1 MSQLD
6 MVSGPMQAAEWGTD
20 HSRTDL
26 TRCLWGFVW
35 PLVAVLSMS
44 ALAVATIV
52 LVVTTVAS
60 AKAHF

>member
-6 MVSGPMQAAEWGTD
+6 MVSGPMQAAEWGRND
-20 HSRTDL
+20 SRTDL
-26 TRCLWGFVW
+26 TRCLRGCVW

-52 LVVTTVAS
+52 LVVTAVAR
-60 AKAHF
+60 ARGHF